1 MALDF
6 TGYAAAAQNAIESA
20 GSKPSN
26 YTKLFGTPEYN
37 FKENTKR
44 DLNSSIDPLVQAA
57 VMDVNDWDPSTVDF
71 SKMKSA
77 GTAYMDWKK
86 GLSRPLN
93 NRANNFAR
101 ENNLDNFAAFKQMYD
116 QQIGAYAPMVMNK
129 LQNHQAIN
137 HLSDNQMRDMLGNHP
152 GLQNLLTQTP
162 QQVDAQG
169 MPITPPTWVMP
180 QQTWKQWAD
189 RKSSGGSG
197 PPAVAAGLGALRAAQ
212 IGRGVFKEGTSEYM
226 ARRSPFG
233 KPKALGLTKKGSL
246 SAAKALGLKGVTPGA
261 SSKVVSSAQ
270 ASATRAYNKAKKL
283 YEQGKPKNPNAM
295 SDYHLN
301 KKTGKVTYRQGKG
314 NVLNKHVKNLVNVK
328 NVKTNQL
335 KLNFK
340 KTPKTPFDKTK
351 EGIKLLKTKE
361 SKVIAN
367 TLNKKNLAS
376 TPVKAITKYVKKHGM
391 SGLIKQVVKKA
402 GVKGAAKLLGKGVLS
417 LGLKGSGIGAAASI
431 ALDVSTIF
439 MVYNLIKSEE

>member
-37 FKENTKR
+37 FKENTKK

-180 QQTWKQWAD
+180 QQTWEQWAD

-197 PPAVAAGLGALRAAQ
+197 PPSVAAGLGALRAAQ

-283 YEQGKPKNPNAM
+283 YDK
-295 SDYHLN
+295 
-301 KKTGKVTYRQGKG
+301 
-314 NVLNKHVKNLVNVK
+314 
-328 NVKTNQL
+328 NQL
-335 KLNFK
+335 AKIRKTQPRGKISKLK
-340 KTPKTPFDKTK
+340 MSKIKSFDLTK
-351 EGIKLLKTKE
+351 AGQNLLKTKE

-402 GVKGAAKLLGKGVLS
+402 GVKGAAKILGRGALS
-417 LGLKGSGIGAAASI
+417 LGLKGSGIGAAASLV
-431 ALDVSTIF
+431 LDASTIF
-439 MVYNLIKSEE
+439 MVYNLLKSEE

>member
-6 TGYAAAAQNAIESA
+6 TGYAEAAQNAIESA

-86 GLSRPLN
+86 GLNRPLN

-129 LQNHQAIN
+129 LQNYQAMN
-137 HLSDNQMRDMLGNHP
+137 YMSDNQMRDMLGNHP
-152 GLQNLLTQTP
+152 GLQNLLAQTP

-180 QQTWKQWAD
+180 QQTWEQWAD

-197 PPAVAAGLGALRAAQ
+197 RPAVAAGLGALRAAQ
-212 IGRGVFKEGTSEYM
+212 IGKGVLKEGAGAYKT
-226 ARRSPFG
+226 RRSPFG

-283 YEQGKPKNPNAM
+283 YEKSKTVPKPK
-295 SDYHLN
+295 
-301 KKTGKVTYRQGKG
+301 TTTKG
-314 NVLNKHVKNLVNVK
+314 P
-328 NVKTNQL
+328 QL
-335 KLNFK
+335 KLKFK
-340 KTPKTPFDKTK
+340 PKPFTPFDKTK
-351 EGIKLLKTKE
+351 EGIKLLKAKE

-367 TLNKKNLAS
+367 TLNKSKLAS

-402 GVKGAAKLLGKGVLS
+402 GVKGAAKLLGRGALS
-417 LGLKGSGIGAAASI
+417 LGLKGSGIAAAASLV
-431 ALDVSTIF
+431 LDASTIF
-439 MVYNLIKSEE
+439 MIYNLIKSEE